1 LKLGQ
6 GFSECK
12 SLKCGDVVCAT
23 LPFLQC
29 LPDEIVMQRLKTADN
44 LHIIFKTG
52 SSDQQNSNSKTPDKT
67 HKPPPAGGFQTIQ
80 RGKCVM
86 LGLFETSDVLKCNRN
101 NPPHVSKE
109 ITKQ

>member
-52 SSDQQNSNSKTPDKT
+52 SSDQQNSNSKTADKT
-67 HKPPPAGGFQTIQ
+67 HKTTAC
-80 RGKCVM
+80 RRVSNYSKGKMCHARFV
-86 LGLFETSDVLKCNRN
+86 
-101 NPPHVSKE
+101 
-109 ITKQ
+109 